1 MALLLIILLPLLGA
15 CLPPLCERFGRNF
28 CAFAA
33 ALGPIL
39 ALALVLSYVPAL
51 FKGEMLFSEWDW
63 IPQLG
68 LNLSLRLDGLG
79 LMFALLILGIGLL
92 VIVYARY
99 YLAEKDSLG
108 RLYALLQLFMMAML
122 GIVLSDNLL
131 LLIIFWELTSLSS
144 FLLIGYWSH
153 RSDARKGAR
162 MALAITGA
170 GGLALLA
177 GALVLG
183 QITGSYSLQVITNS
197 TELIQSHPLYPVALI
212 LILIGAFTKSAQ
224 FPFHFWLPHAMAAP
238 TPVSAYLHSATMVKA
253 GVFLL
258 ARLYPALSGSE
269 LWFYLVT
276 FTGLAT
282 LVFGA
287 YNALFKHDLKGL
299 LAYST
304 ISHLGLITMLFGF
317 SSQLATLAALFHIIN
332 HATFKASLFMA
343 AGIIDHETGTRD
355 MRKING
361 MWRFMPITAT
371 VAMVAAAA
379 MAGVPLLNG
388 FLSKEMFFAETL
400 QVELLGGFGWIIPLF
415 AVFAGIFAVAYSYR
429 FIHDV
434 FFNGHPVDLP
444 IYPPHEPPPYMILPM
459 ALLGVLCLLVGILPN
474 LTVAPFLDAASLA
487 VIGASLPEHHIA
499 LWHGLNLP
507 LLMSMTATLG
517 GLLLYSQRSGF
528 FAFYE
533 RRYRLDEKEVFE
545 KRIQGLVRLAQRCTD
560 TVENGSLQR
569 SVAFVLGT
577 ALLLAAVEFWPL
589 GQVMGAVPLT
599 PVDGVSLVLAGVM
612 MAAALVTVLT
622 HHNRFTAL
630 LALSAVGLVVSLIF
644 VRFSAPD
651 LALTQI
657 SVEVV
662 TIILLMLALYFLPQ
676 ITPNESGLGR
686 VMRDILLAGGAG
698 IGIGLLTLAILTRPY
713 DTSLSD
719 FFLANSVSGGGG
731 TNVVN
736 VILVD
741 FRGFDTFGE
750 ITVLAIAGLGVYL
763 MLDGLR
769 LPPPDRDRQGRRWA
783 RDAYPLIIVV
793 LSRIFFPLALM
804 VSVFIFLRGHNQP
817 GGGFIAG
824 LITSIALIL
833 QYVCSG
839 TEWVRQRL
847 PVDYGRV
854 SVIGILIAAFTGMA
868 SWLFGYPFL
877 TTTFTHVHWPVV
889 GEFELAS
896 AMIFDAGVYTAV
908 VGSTLLM
915 LSQLGNLA
923 QVQPASSPGPAALS
937 PAPSSSAAPKED
949 Y

>member
-1 MALLLIILLPLLGA
+1 MELLLIILLPLLGA
-15 CLPPLCERFGRNF
+15 LLPPLCERFGRNT
-28 CAFAA
+28 CAASA
-33 ALGPIL
+33 ALGPL
-39 ALALVLSYVPAL
+39 LALVLLASYAPAVL
-51 FKGEMLFSEWDW
+51 EHRQFFYHLEWL
-63 IPQLG
+63 PQLG
-68 LNLSLRLDGLG
+68 LDVSLRLDGLG
-79 LMFALLILGIGLL
+79 MMFALLILGIGLL

-99 YLAEKDSLG
+99 YLDEKDSLG

-122 GIVLSDNLL
+122 GIVLADNIL
-131 LLIIFWELTSLSS
+131 LLIVFWELTSLSS

-170 GGLALLA
+170 GGLCLLA

-183 QITGSYSLQVITNS
+183 EITGSYSLQVITDS
-197 TELIQSHPLYPVALI
+197 AEVIQSHALYPVALI

-258 ARLYPALSGSE
+258 ARLYPALSGSD

-304 ISHLGLITMLFGF
+304 ISHLGLITMLLGF
-317 SSQLATLAALFHIIN
+317 SSELAAVAALFHIIN

-355 MRKING
+355 MRRING
-361 MWRFMPITAT
+361 MWQYMPITAT
-371 VAMVAAAA
+371 VAMVSASA

-388 FLSKEMFFAETL
+388 FLSKEMFFTETL
-400 QVELLGGFGWIIPLF
+400 QVELMGGFDWVVPLL
-415 AVFAGIFAVAYSYR
+415 ATLAGIFAVAYSYR

-434 FFNGHPVDLP
+434 FFNGEPVDLP
-444 IYPPHEPPPYMILPM
+444 RFPPHEPPRYMIMPM
-459 ALLGVLCLLVGILPN
+459 ALLGLLCLLVGTVPN
-474 LTVAPFLDAASLA
+474 LTVAPLLDAASYA
-487 VIGASLPEHHIA
+487 VLGNGIPEYHIA
-499 LWHGLNLP
+499 IWHGINLP
-507 LLMSMTATLG
+507 LMMSLAALLG
-517 GLLLYSQRSGF
+517 GLLLYYQRGGL

-533 RRYRLDEKEVFE
+533 RKYRRDEKEVFE
-545 KRIQGLVRLAQRCTD
+545 KRIQGVVRFAQRVTD
-560 TVENGSLQR
+560 AAENGSLQR
-569 SVAFVLGT
+569 SVALFIGT
-577 ALLLAAVEFWPL
+577 ALLLATVEFWPL
-589 GQVMGAVPLT
+589 AALPGSVAPT
-599 PVDGVSLVLAGVM
+599 PVDWVSLLLAVVM
-612 MAAALVTVLT
+612 IIAALVTVIL
-622 HHNRFTAL
+622 HHNRVAAL
-630 LALSAVGLVVSLIF
+630 LVLGVVGLVVSLVF

-676 ITPNESGLGR
+676 LTPNESDKRRILRDVALAAGAGLG
-686 VMRDILLAGGAG
+686 V
-698 IGIGLLTLAILTRPY
+698 GLLTLAILTRPY
-713 DTSLSD
+713 DTALAN

-741 FRGFDTFGE
+741 FRGFDTLGE

-769 LPPPDRDRQGRRWA
+769 LPLPGADGEGRRWA
-783 RDAYPLIIVV
+783 RDPYPPILTV
-793 LSRIFFPLALM
+793 LSRILLPLALM
-804 VSVFIFLRGHNQP
+804 VSVYIFLRGHNQP

-839 TEWVRQRL
+839 SAWVQQRL
-847 PVDYGRV
+847 PLDYSRV
-854 SVIGILIAAFTGMA
+854 AVLGVLVAALTGLG

-877 TTTFTHVHWPVV
+877 TTSFTYLDWPLV
-889 GEFELAS
+889 GKFELAT
-896 AMIFDAGVYTAV
+896 AMLFDTGVYITV
-908 VGSTLLM
+908 VGATLLM
-915 LSQLGNLA
+915 LAQLGNLA
-923 QVQPASSPGPAALS
+923 QTTYVTSSDKNPEVQ
-937 PAPSSSAAPKED
+937 
-949 Y
+949 